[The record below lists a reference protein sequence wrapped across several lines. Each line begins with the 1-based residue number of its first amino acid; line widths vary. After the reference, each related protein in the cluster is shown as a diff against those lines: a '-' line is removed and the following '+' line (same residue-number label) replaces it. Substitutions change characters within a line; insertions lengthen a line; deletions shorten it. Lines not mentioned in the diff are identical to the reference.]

1 MSKQSAIKPESV
13 IPVYT
18 QNNVIAGCTTHGSAS
33 LQAHQINEC
42 HTQKQHHMNEHLAGG
57 ASAGVSAASAGVSAG
72 GAKTGTFAA
81 GGASAA
87 SVASGAMTIDPPQEL
102 NPSISKTANSTSN
115 IKAAGGNLLNVHN
128 NRQQTCGP
136 DGEYCKNLGETT
148 QNQNQSGGAKTK
160 TKKNKKRKNK
170 KSMKKLKGILKKKK
184 ERKTKTKT
192 RSKNT
197 KRTKKNKKRK
207 TKKVRFSKN

>member
-1 MSKQSAIKPESV
+1 MSKQSVIKPESI

-42 HTQKQHHMNEHLAGG
+42 HTQKQHHMNQQLAGG
-57 ASAGVSAASAGVSAG
+57 ASAGAEAASAGVEV
-72 GAKTGTFAA
+72 AKTGT
-81 GGASAA
+81 
-87 SVASGAMTIDPPQEL
+87 VASGAMTIDPPQEL
-102 NPSISKTANSTSN
+102 SPSVSDTANSKAN

-136 DGEYCKNLGETT
+136 DGEYCKNLGEAT
-148 QNQNQSGGAKTK
+148 QNQNQSGGTK

-170 KSMKKLKGILKKKK
+170 KSVRKLKGILKKERKRK
-184 ERKTKTKT
+184 TQRRKRKTKTQS
-192 RSKNT
+192 RNT
-197 KRTKKNKKRK
+197 KKIKKRK